1 MGGDEE
7 RVGRE
12 NGASAGRVGI
22 ERWCLMGVERLR
34 TDVEGEMLESMLMKR
49 RRKSFLLEK
58 S

>member
-1 MGGDEE
+1 
-7 RVGRE
+7 
-12 NGASAGRVGI
+12 
-22 ERWCLMGVERLR
+22 MGVERLR